1 MFCKLKSLIVFICG
15 MLNYGRVIGTQV
27 LSNLQLTTLFLF
39 ASTLKEVYWFIGM
52 LEKRTKIFSS
62 NNSCGVLQCNE
73 I

>member
-1 MFCKLKSLIVFICG
+1 MQIEEFNCVHLWDVKLREGIE
-15 MLNYGRVIGTQV
+15 TQV
-27 LSNLQLTTLFLF
+27 LSNLQMTTLFLF